1 MERWKNGIMSMNRCS
16 MSFAIWSLFVSVGV
30 FDSHAAVVIHDNR
43 DGTFEWT
50 PTVYLGDSN
59 PIYGTFLDIR
69 KPPSQSGEAGAG
81 TIHKWFSYG
90 HTGSSPGIWQ
100 MRGENGA
107 EITQTTDWKDLYWN
121 GSWHSSKPLREYQ
134 VEEPVSADD
143 QWSTWAKY
151 YYSLPHSF
159 GMEGGLPWIADL
171 AYFGVRIKNA
181 NNTYTYGWVLFED
194 WSKPLMW
201 AYETTPNTPI
211 QIPIPTPGALGFGL
225 ACTVWAGRRRRVRD
239 TV

>member
-1 MERWKNGIMSMNRCS
+1 MSLNRSSINSLIS
-16 MSFAIWSLFVSVGV
+16 MLGV
-30 FDSHAAVVIHDNR
+30 TVLVYSSKAAVVIHDNR

-69 KPPSQSGEAGAG
+69 KPPSQSGETGAG

-90 HTGSSPGIWQ
+90 HTGSSPGIWDI
-100 MRGENGA
+100 RGVQGA
-107 EITQTTDWKDLYWN
+107 ETTHANEWKDQFWN
-121 GSWHSSKPLREYQ
+121 GSWHSTVPIREYQ
-134 VEEPVSADD
+134 SNVSVSADGK
-143 QWSTWAKY
+143 WFTWAGY

-181 NNTYTYGWVLFED
+181 NNTYNYGWVLFED

-211 QIPIPTPGALGFGL
+211 QIPIPTPGAAGL
-225 ACTVWAGRRRRVRD
+225 VLIGTAWTCRRRRV
-239 TV
+239 